1 MITENSGRT
10 EGKIRLI
17 MPVDRPLFW
26 PLHLKYVLV
35 WLQFNLFVP
44 SVAFIYPQKTSENLA
59 I

>member
-26 PLHLKYVLV
+26 HLHLKYVLV
-35 WLQFNLFVP
+35 WLQFNLFIP